1 MRNTDSTRLAR
12 LYRNRHD
19 QVMGI
24 RFPEGVEFFTLLR
37 NTLASAEIQIFSHP
51 VGVAVSTC
59 INGIQM
65 NWALILTV
73 TSN

>member
-1 MRNTDSTRLAR
+1 
-12 LYRNRHD
+12 
-19 QVMGI
+19 MGI
-24 RFPEGVEFFTLLR
+24 RFPEGVEIFTLLR

-59 INGIQM
+59 INGIQL
-65 NWALILTV
+65 NWALILAV